1 METFEVPGE
10 MCALL
15 SQGVGLWA
23 ALGSVDEYRRFGH
36 ERLKEASGPEVPAIP
51 QADSMNF

>member
-15 SQGVGLWA
+15 SQAVGLWA
-23 ALGSVDEYRRFGH
+23 ALGSVEYRRFGP
-36 ERLKEASGPEVPAIP
+36 ERPKEASGPEVPAIP
-51 QADSMNF
+51 QADPMNF